1 MASGDKRIGISG
13 DSAPFGTEVLC
24 VGSLIIGV
32 AAGLDTTIYVP
43 KGMGTIRVKKVR
55 SFLTV
60 VLAGGTADSVVTIKK
75 AAQAM
80 TGGVF
85 TITESGSAIGD
96 LDSCDIVNDA
106 HARVPEETT
115 LVLSAA
121 ARLNGTGGEAIFYV
135 EYERCQT

>member
-1 MASGDKRIGISG
+1 MASGDKRIGTSG
-13 DSAPFGTEVLC
+13 DSMPFGTEVLC
-24 VGSLIIGV
+24 VGPLIIGV
-32 AAGLDTTIYVP
+32 AAGLDTTIYIP

-55 SFLTV
+55 SILTV
-60 VLAGGTADSVVTIKK
+60 VLAGGTVDSVVTIKK

-80 TGGVF
+80 TGGTL
-85 TITESGSAIGD
+85 TIAQPGTIGD
-96 LDSCDIVNDA
+96 PDSCDIVNDE

-121 ARLNGTGGEAIFYV
+121 TRASGTAGEAIFFI

>member
-1 MASGDKRIGISG
+1 MASGDKRIGTSG
-13 DSAPFGTEVLC
+13 DSMPFGTEVLS
-24 VGSLIIGV
+24 VGPLIIGV
-32 AAGLDTTIYVP
+32 AAGLDTTIYIP

-55 SFLTV
+55 SILTV
-60 VLAGGTADSVVTIKK
+60 VLAGGTVDSVVTIKK

-80 TGGVF
+80 TGGTL
-85 TITESGSAIGD
+85 TIAQSGSAIGD

-121 ARLNGTGGEAIFYV
+121 ARTSGTGGEAIFFI